1 MPANN
6 PVRHAD
12 RRIQNQADHGER
24 CSKAA
29 LAYSLR
35 CGSYPRPMSC
45 RCVHR
50 GDAHRPLESAMRFWA
65 LDLNAWPDHFTL
77 GICRVDRPPSILT
90 MLLCRHTRP
99 LGVVIDPWTPRS
111 VPGGQPARR
120 TSVETLM
127 RALKASMNAIARL
140 LPQNTDI

>member
-1 MPANN
+1 
-6 PVRHAD
+6 
-12 RRIQNQADHGER
+12 
-24 CSKAA
+24 
-29 LAYSLR
+29 
-35 CGSYPRPMSC
+35 
-45 RCVHR
+45 
-50 GDAHRPLESAMRFWA
+50 MRFWA

-111 VPGGQPARR
+111 VPGGHQREEPALRHSAR
-120 TSVETLM
+120 M